1 MDKDGYFERPVEEL
15 SLEEAREAVAALR
28 KLIQMDT
35 LLKSMLNKEAIERRI
50 TQRVEAG
57 ETFGLFLIDLDK
69 FKDYNDTF
77 GHRAGDDLLRL
88 LEQLLQNNLRRIGDE
103 TLRIKLE
110 VGRIGGDEFLL
121 VMVTLD
127 TSDDWPSEANQRTSN
142 PIEQMD
148 NIYSLLC
155 RIEQEVLELEPRA
168 RQVHVGISIGSAM
181 FDPNNPVSAEILIG
195 QADEAMYEEKEEHHA
210 GR

>member
-1 MDKDGYFERPVEEL
+1 MDRDGYFERPVEEL

-50 TQRVEAG
+50 IQRVEMG
-57 ETFGLFLIDLDK
+57 ETFGLFLIDLDR

-77 GHRAGDDLLRL
+77 GHPAGDDLLRL
-88 LEQLLQNNLRRIGDE
+88 LEQLLQSNLRRGGDE

-127 TSDDWPSEANQRTSN
+127 TSDD
-142 PIEQMD
+142 
-148 NIYSLLC
+148 
-155 RIEQEVLELEPRA
+155 
-168 RQVHVGISIGSAM
+168 
-181 FDPNNPVSAEILIG
+181 
-195 QADEAMYEEKEEHHA
+195 
-210 GR
+210 